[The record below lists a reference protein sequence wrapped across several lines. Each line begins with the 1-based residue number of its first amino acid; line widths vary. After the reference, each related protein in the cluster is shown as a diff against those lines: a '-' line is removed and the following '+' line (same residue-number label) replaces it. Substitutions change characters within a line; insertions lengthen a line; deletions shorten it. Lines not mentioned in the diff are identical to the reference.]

1 MKKILVIMACL
12 ISVCIFVGCEDESR
26 EKYMSDN
33 PKLYYLSEDEGQI
46 YSQDIEYEYDSKEK
60 NVSYVL
66 DKLKKGDYEKS
77 KLPVIPVDVNSPSF
91 SFSGED
97 VLTLKFDNSYFE
109 LDGVKEILTR
119 AAIVMSLDCI
129 DGVNYV
135 EFVVNEL
142 PLTNADG
149 IAIGAMSCNNFVD
162 SVTNTINSV
171 WQQELY
177 LYYASEDGKILTKKL
192 VKCESDINDSLESI
206 ILDALISGEGTDTKE
221 IMRTINEDTVVNSV
235 ITKENICYVDL
246 SKEFLDNNKD
256 VTDEVYI
263 YSVVNSLTELTFVN
277 KVKFSIDGETV
288 EKFNDKIDFDVLF
301 ERNLELVKQEQ

>member
-1 MKKILVIMACL
+1 MKKIFVIIACL
-12 ISVCIFVGCEDESR
+12 ISICMFVGCEDESR
-26 EKYMSDN
+26 EKYISDN
-33 PKLYYLSEDEGQI
+33 PKIYYLSEDEDQI
-46 YSQDIEYEYDSKEK
+46 YSQDIEYKSNSKEE
-60 NVSYVL
+60 NVAYVL
-66 DKLKKGDYEKS
+66 EELKEGDFEKS
-77 KLPVIPVDVNSPSF
+77 KLPVIPNEVNIPDF

-97 VLTLKFDNSYFE
+97 VLTLKFDNTYTE
-109 LDGVKEILTR
+109 LTGVKEILTR
-119 AAIVMSLDCI
+119 AAIVMSLDCV

-135 EFVVNEL
+135 EFVVSDF

-149 IAIGAMSCNNFVD
+149 IVIGAMSGNNFVD

-171 WQQELY
+171 WQQEVN
-177 LYYASEDGKILTKKL
+177 LYYSSEDGKTLVKKL
-192 VKCESDINDSLESI
+192 VKCESNINDSLESI
-206 ILDALISGEGTDTKE
+206 ILDALIGHVGTDEDK
-221 IMRTINEDTVVNSV
+221 IMKTINEDTVVNSV

-246 SKEFLDNNKD
+246 SKDFLDNNKN

-277 KVKFSIDGETV
+277 KVKFTIEGETV